1 VESRQSNRSSTIG
14 HAKEVKMI
22 SKSNVKLTI
31 ALANPDLD
39 AEEQERET
47 QNLLREIKDL
57 DVESAELVAVTET
70 PKGSKAFGGFLLGV
84 LQAEVSLANCKK
96 VLGFLGDRLGNKT
109 IELEVEANGKK
120 LKVKASS
127 REELNAAIEQAQKFI
142 AGN

>member
-1 VESRQSNRSSTIG
+1 MTEQSNI
-14 HAKEVKMI
+14 KF
-22 SKSNVKLTI
+22 TI

-47 QNLLREIKDL
+47 RNLLREIKDL

-70 PKGSKAFGGFLLGV
+70 PKGAKALGGFLLGV
-84 LQAEVSLANCKK
+84 LQAEVSMTNFKK
-96 VLGFLGDRLGNKT
+96 VLGFVGDRLGNKA

-127 REELNAAIEQAQKFI
+127 QQELTAALEAAQRFV
-142 AGN
+142 AAS